1 MNMSRADCGFQ
12 LYGRG
17 ELVEA
22 APHLLGYQPEDSLVA
37 FALATE
43 DNVIRAVTCVDL
55 AEASAPEL
63 PSVLIQRMRES
74 GAEKLAVLVYPPDG
88 TPPPEVLEAE
98 VGLLPHDQLVED
110 LAALAIG
117 AGIDMLGGLYVC
129 DNRWWVYLPCGDAA
143 CCPGRGVPIP
153 PASRATAVAAYAGL
167 DVLPDRAALNATFD
181 PIEGQDG
188 ERMRRAVGAAE
199 QELLDAAT
207 AGDVGRWRT
216 GMLIQLRS
224 ALDRALTKDVP
235 WLSDR
240 VAARLILGLT
250 DQVVRDRAWLWVE
263 GDLDG
268 RWIAAD
274 RLWRQL
280 ARRAPEDYQVAPLF
294 LSAWAC
300 WRGGDGIRARIGLER
315 ALGIDPIYTAALLLE
330 EAISKWA
337 DPRILGPL
345 TSKRELDRTGPPGPK
360 PTQSPRPG
368 PPKAAPRGRLPQR
381 VRRR

>member
-12 LYGRG
+12 LYGRR

-22 APHLLGYQPEDSLVA
+22 APHLLGYQPANSLVA
-37 FALATE
+37 FALAAA
-43 DNVIRAVTCVDL
+43 DNVVRAATCVDL
-55 AEASAPEL
+55 AEAGVPEL

-74 GAEKLAVLVYPPDG
+74 GAEKLAVLVYPPEG
-88 TPPPEVLEAE
+88 TPPPESWEAE
-98 VGLLPHDQLVED
+98 VGILPHDQLIEE
-110 LAALAIG
+110 LAAIAIG
-117 AGIDMLGGLYVC
+117 SGIDMLGGLYVC
-129 DNRWWVYLPCGDAA
+129 GKRWWVYMPCGDAE
-143 CCPGRGVPIP
+143 CCPGAGVPIAE
-153 PASRATAVAAYAGL
+153 ASRAAAAATYAGL
-167 DVLPDRAALNATFD
+167 DVLPDRAAVNATFD
-181 PIEGQDG
+181 PVEGEEA
-188 ERMRRAVGAAE
+188 ERMRVAVGSAE
-199 QELLDAAT
+199 QELIDAAT

-224 ALDRALTKDVP
+224 VLDRALAKGAP

-268 RWIAAD
+268 RWIVAD

-315 ALGIDPIYTAALLLE
+315 ALGIDPTYPAGLLLE
-330 EAISKWA
+330 GAITKWA
-337 DPRILGPL
+337 DPRILEPL
-345 TSKRELDRTGPPGPK
+345 VSKQEADRIAPPGPK
-360 PTQSPRPG
+360 STPPRPG
-368 PPKAAPRGRLPQR
+368 PPKAAPRVRLPQR